1 MSLKWVSLPST
12 PIVTL
17 GNFNTPKRKCSV
29 TPLCLPA
36 VSSAMVSSTTNMVLP
51 RLNPLHPPGVK
62 RRTVALETVAA
73 HHHNQQ
79 RVSIMQQKEYF
90 RYHQGWRRPFYG
102 SLIEKEEYRKDIRQ
116 LLKKQMNEKLCER
129 RETLASQS
137 KELEALREADRTAV
151 LQDIEQERARAGYL
165 RRYRDENK
173 RLMETKWQE
182 NRLTRSLETLKEREI
197 LQYDPINWSGT
208 LK

>member
-1 MSLKWVSLPST
+1 MSLRGVSLPST
-12 PIVTL
+12 PIITL
-17 GNFNTPKRKCSV
+17 GNFSTPKRKFLA

-36 VSSAMVSSTTNMVLP
+36 VSHTTNMCAP

-62 RRTVALETVAA
+62 RRTVSLETVAV
-73 HHHNQQ
+73 HQQNHQ
-79 RVSIMQQKEYF
+79 RVIAMQQKEYS

-102 SLIEKEEYRKDIRQ
+102 TVMEKEEYRKEIRQ
-116 LLKKQMNEKLCER
+116 LLKNQMSEKWALQNEVLTSE
-129 RETLASQS
+129 S
-137 KELEALREADRTAV
+137 KELEALKAADRAAV
-151 LQDIEQERARAGYL
+151 LQDSEQERTHTLFL

-182 NRLTRSLETLKEREI
+182 NRLIRSLETLKEREL
-197 LQYDPINWSGT
+197 LQYNPINWSGT